1 MGMAEI
7 RAEMEAT
14 RGELQAKQR
23 ALEEE
28 RVELGKAIAQVK
40 RDERQLVKIMARL
53 EPEAAKVDGEEE
65 GE

>member
-7 RAEMEAT
+7 KAEMEAT

>member
-7 RAEMEAT
+7 KAEMEAT

-23 ALEEE
+23 ELEEE